1 MSGTNQSAPSGAFH
15 WRSGDLTLHI
25 RLQPRASKDEIVGW
39 HGDALKIRITA
50 PPVDGKANKHLLAF
64 LARQFGVPGARV
76 VLVSG
81 QTGRDKRVCIQSPR
95 HIPSPIPH
103 PD

>member
-1 MSGTNQSAPSGAFH
+1 MSDTDQAVPSGACH
-15 WRSGDLTLHI
+15 WRAGDLTLHI

-50 PPVDGKANKHLLAF
+50 PPVDGKANKHLLTF
-64 LARQFGVPGARV
+64 LAKQFKVPTAQV
-76 VLVSG
+76 ALISG
-81 QTGRDKRVCIQSPR
+81 QTGRDKRVCIQAPR

>member
-1 MSGTNQSAPSGAFH
+1 MSDEGRVPSGACQ

-39 HGDALKIRITA
+39 HGDALKVRITA
-50 PPVDGKANKHLLAF
+50 PPVDGKANKHLLAY
-64 LARQFGVPGARV
+64 LAKRFKVPTAQV
-76 VLVSG
+76 TLVSG
-81 QTGRDKRVCIQSPR
+81 QTGRDKRVCIQAPR
-95 HIPSPIPH
+95 HIPAPIPD